1 MKSSKKTSI
10 FSGLTKN
17 TFLLALTSLFADISS
32 EMLYPILPIF
42 LTQNLKVGGS
52 IVGIVE
58 GVAETTQNIV
68 QGFSG
73 WLSDK
78 WQKRKGI
85 AVFGYMLAAISKPF
99 IGMATTWPVV
109 LGGRFMD
116 RLGSGTRSAPRD
128 AMIAASA
135 DEKNRGKAFGLEG
148 AGDNLGAFIGPL
160 IAVALLFLL
169 EINIRSVFY
178 LSIIPGGLAV
188 LMIFAV
194 RERKVAFQSKVK
206 IDLSYRQFPTRYRKY
221 LLVMA
226 LFGIGNSSNAFL
238 ILQTKDLGVSFKNTI
253 LIYAAFNLLAALISY
268 PAGHLS
274 DKMGRKNILLVSF
287 IIFLTTYTGFA
298 FTKNLW
304 LVGGLFCLY
313 GLYQGM
319 FRMVGKAMA
328 ADLVPP
334 HLRASGIGWYSTIV
348 GLSGLIAS
356 IVAGQ
361 LWDKVSHTAVFLYGG
376 VFSIVGII
384 SLIVLIP
391 GNRLKSPNHETG
403 EPKHI

>member
-1 MKSSKKTSI
+1 MKSPKKTSL
-10 FSGLTKN
+10 FSGLTRN

-85 AVFGYMLAAISKPF
+85 AVFGYILGAVSKPF
-99 IGMATTWPVV
+99 IGMATGWPVV
-109 LGGRFMD
+109 LGARFMD
-116 RLGSGTRSAPRD
+116 RFGSGTRSAPRD
-128 AMIAASA
+128 ALIAASA

-178 LSIIPGGLAV
+178 LSVIPGGLAV
-188 LMIFAV
+188 LMILAV
-194 RERKVAFQSKVK
+194 REEKVTLQSKVK
-206 IDLSYRQFPTRYRKY
+206 IDLSYRQFPARYRKY
-221 LLVMA
+221 LLATVM
-226 LFGIGNSSNAFL
+226 FGIGNSSNAFL
-238 ILQTKDLGVSFKNTI
+238 ILQTKDLGASFKNTI

-268 PAGHLS
+268 PSGNLS
-274 DKMGRKNILLVSF
+274 DKLGRKNILLISF
-287 IIFLTTYTGFA
+287 IIFLITYTGFA

-304 LVGGLFCLY
+304 LIGGLFCLY
-313 GLYQGM
+313 GLYQGI
-319 FRMVGKAMA
+319 FRSVGKAMA
-328 ADLVPP
+328 ADLVPA
-334 HLRASGIGWYSTIV
+334 HLRASGIGWYSTMV
-348 GLSGLIAS
+348 GLSGLVAS

-361 LWDKVSHTAVFLYGG
+361 LWDKVSHQAVFLYGAA
-376 VFSIVGII
+376 FSIVGII
-384 SLIVLIP
+384 SLIILIP
-391 GNRLKSPNHETG
+391 GSQQKSVNYN
-403 EPKHI
+403 I

>member
-1 MKSSKKTSI
+1 MKSAKKTSY
-10 FSGLTKN
+10 FSGLTNN
-17 TFLLALTSLFADISS
+17 TYLLALTSLFADISS

-85 AVFGYMLAAISKPF
+85 ALFGYILAAISKPF
-99 IGMATTWPVV
+99 IGMATGWPVV
-109 LGGRFMD
+109 LGARFMD

-128 AMIAASA
+128 ALIAASA

-160 IAVALLFLL
+160 IAVALLFQL

-188 LMIFAV
+188 LMILAV
-194 RERKVAFQSKVK
+194 REKKVTPQSKVR
-206 IDLSYRQFPTRYRKY
+206 IDLSCRQFPSGYRKY
-221 LLVMA
+221 LLATVM
-226 LFGIGNSSNAFL
+226 FGIGNSSNAFL
-238 ILQTKDLGVSFKNTI
+238 ILQTKDLGASFKDTI
-253 LIYAAFNLLAALISY
+253 LIYAAFNLLAALVSY
-268 PAGHLS
+268 PSGHLS
-274 DKMGRKNILLVSF
+274 DKLGRKNILLVSF
-287 IIFLTTYTGFA
+287 NIFLITYTGFA

-304 LVGGLFCLY
+304 LIGGLFCLY
-313 GLYQGM
+313 GLYQGI
-319 FRMVGKAMA
+319 FRSVGKAMA
-328 ADLVPP
+328 ADLVPA
-334 HLRASGIGWYSTIV
+334 HLRASGIGWYSTMV
-348 GLSGLIAS
+348 GLSGLVAS

-361 LWDKVSHTAVFLYGG
+361 LWDKVSHHAVFLYGAA
-376 VFSIVGII
+376 FSIVGII
-384 SLIVLIP
+384 SLIILIP
-391 GNRLKSPNHETG
+391 GNQQKSA
-403 EPKHI
+403 

>member
-1 MKSSKKTSI
+1 MNSAKKTSF

-85 AVFGYMLAAISKPF
+85 AVFGYVLAALSKPF
-99 IGMATTWPVV
+99 IGLATGWPVV
-109 LGGRFMD
+109 LGARFMD
-116 RLGSGTRSAPRD
+116 RFGSGTRSAPRD
-128 AMIAASA
+128 ALIAASA

-160 IAVALLFLL
+160 IAVALLFLV

-188 LMIFAV
+188 LMIIAV

-206 IDLSYRQFPTRYRKY
+206 IDPSYRQFPASYRKY
-221 LLVMA
+221 LLATA
-226 LFGIGNSSNAFL
+226 LFGVGNSSNAFL

-253 LIYAAFNLLAALISY
+253 LIYAAFNLVAALISY
-268 PAGHLS
+268 PSGNLS
-274 DKMGRKNILLVSF
+274 DKLGRKNILLVSF
-287 IIFLTTYTGFA
+287 IIFLITYAGFA

-304 LVGGLFCLY
+304 LIGGLFCLY
-313 GLYQGM
+313 GLYQGI
-319 FRMVGKAMA
+319 FRSVGKAMA
-328 ADLVPP
+328 ADLVPA
-334 HLRASGIGWYSTIV
+334 HLRVSGIGWYSTMV

-361 LWDKVSHTAVFLYGG
+361 LWDKAGHTAVFLYGAA
-376 VFSIVGII
+376 FSIIGII
-384 SLIVLIP
+384 SLIILIP
-391 GNRLKSPNHETG
+391 GSRQKLPDYN
-403 EPKHI
+403 I

>member
-1 MKSSKKTSI
+1 MNSAKKTSF

-58 GVAETTQNIV
+58 GIAETTQNIV

-85 AVFGYMLAAISKPF
+85 AAFGYILAALSKPF
-99 IGMATTWPVV
+99 IGMATGWPVV
-109 LGGRFMD
+109 LGARFMD
-116 RLGSGTRSAPRD
+116 RFGSGTRSAPRD
-128 AMIAASA
+128 ALIAASA

-178 LSIIPGGLAV
+178 LSVIPGGLAV

-206 IDLSYRQFPTRYRKY
+206 LDLSYRQFPAGYRKY
-221 LLVMA
+221 LLATA
-226 LFGIGNSSNAFL
+226 LFGVGNSSNAFL

-253 LIYAAFNLLAALISY
+253 LIYAAFNLVAALISY
-268 PAGHLS
+268 PSGNLS
-274 DKMGRKNILLVSF
+274 DKLGRKNILLVSF
-287 IIFLTTYTGFA
+287 IIFLITYTGFA

-304 LVGGLFCLY
+304 LIGGLFCLY
-313 GLYQGM
+313 GLYQGI
-319 FRMVGKAMA
+319 FRSVGKAMA
-328 ADLVPP
+328 ADLIPA
-334 HLRASGIGWYSTIV
+334 HLRASGIGWYSTMV

-361 LWDKVSHTAVFLYGG
+361 LWDKVGHTAVFLYGAT
-376 VFSIVGII
+376 FSVIGII
-384 SLIVLIP
+384 SLIILIP
-391 GNRLKSPNHETG
+391 GNRQKLPDYN
-403 EPKHI
+403 I

>member
-1 MKSSKKTSI
+1 MKSAKKTSY

-85 AVFGYMLAAISKPF
+85 AVFGYILAALSKPF
-99 IGMATTWPVV
+99 IGMATGWPVV
-109 LGGRFMD
+109 LGARFMD
-116 RLGSGTRSAPRD
+116 RFGSGTRSAPRD

-169 EINIRSVFY
+169 EINIRAVFY
-178 LSIIPGGLAV
+178 LSVIPGGLAV

-194 RERKVAFQSKVK
+194 SERKVAFQSKVK
-206 IDLSYRQFPTRYRKY
+206 IDLSYRQFPAGYRKY
-221 LLVMA
+221 LLATA

-268 PAGHLS
+268 PSGHLS
-274 DKMGRKNILLVSF
+274 DKLGRKNILLVSF
-287 IIFLTTYTGFA
+287 IIFLITYAGFA

-304 LVGGLFCLY
+304 LIGGLFCLY
-313 GLYQGM
+313 GLYQGI
-319 FRMVGKAMA
+319 FRSVGKAMA

-334 HLRASGIGWYSTIV
+334 HLRASGIGWYSTMV
-348 GLSGLIAS
+348 GLSGLVAS

-361 LWDKVSHTAVFLYGG
+361 LWDKVSHHAVFIYGAA
-376 VFSIVGII
+376 FSIVGII
-384 SLIVLIP
+384 SLIILIP
-391 GNRLKSPNHETG
+391 GSQQKSLNYNIEH
-403 EPKHI
+403 